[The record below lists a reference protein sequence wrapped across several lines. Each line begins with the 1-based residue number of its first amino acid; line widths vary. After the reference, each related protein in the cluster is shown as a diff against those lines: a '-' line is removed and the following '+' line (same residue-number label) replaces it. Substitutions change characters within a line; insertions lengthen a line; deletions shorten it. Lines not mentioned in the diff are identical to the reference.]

1 MKKACLAVFL
11 CVGLALG
18 LNAMEINLPKNAKIG
33 KTLEGKALQEVLQK
47 VANSKKGL
55 IEKSKGEI
63 QIKGIVDVNS
73 FTFNP
78 DTDILVEVTDSSSSQ
93 ILYYLA
99 AKKNKQT
106 FCTPIRQG
114 EEENKNNSWILP
126 LANSDE
132 WGEIRKAYDG
142 VFQADN
148 TGGPRTATNSA
159 GMWIYATSYKDFANA
174 IIFSRNYS
182 GNGPKRTD
190 YFHAVINADG
200 TLQITS
206 ALTPTSVDRV
216 YTTKPYPL
224 NEWVYIQA
232 FQQANLYT
240 IGWKTATDEE
250 RKSKTFTRNVDL
262 EGKDFDNIFNYVNP
276 NSCVPVKEFF
286 WQPGIYMFELMN
298 NYNAKSKLIR
308 QNRQNVFGLDT
319 ELVDNIN
326 AVIMEQ
332 PSFLAED
339 SFVVYADSD
348 DIVIDIRNAIGL

>member
-1 MKKACLAVFL
+1 MKKVCLAVFL
-11 CVGLALG
+11 CVGVALG
-18 LNAMEINLPKNAKIG
+18 LSAGEINLPKNAKIG
-33 KTLEGKALQEVLQK
+33 KTLEGKTLQEVLQK
-47 VANSKKGL
+47 VSNSKKEVV
-55 IEKSKGEI
+55 EKNISKAI
-63 QIKGIVDVNS
+63 TALPLDL

-78 DTDILVEVTDSSSSQ
+78 DTDILVEVTDSSGSQ

-99 AKKNKQT
+99 AKKDTQA
-106 FCTPIRQG
+106 FCFPKVA
-114 EEENKNNSWILP
+114 ENRGNGWILP
-126 LANSDE
+126 LAGSRE
-132 WGEIRKAYDG
+132 WEDIANAYNG
-142 VFQADN
+142 IFKGDN

-159 GMWIYATSYKDFANA
+159 GMWIYATSYADFANRV
-174 IIFSRNYS
+174 IFSRNYN
-182 GNGPKRTD
+182 GNGSIRTD

-206 ALTPTSVDRV
+206 AITNYSVDRV

-262 EGKDFDNIFNYVNP
+262 EGVNFNNIFKNDNYEISP
-276 NSCVPVKEFF
+276 NSCFPVKEFF
-286 WQPGIYMFELMN
+286 WQPGIFMFELMY
-298 NYNAKSKLIR
+298 NYNAKAKLIQ

-326 AVIMEQ
+326 AVIMGQ

-339 SFVVYADSD
+339 SFVVYADSN
-348 DIVIDIRNAIGL
+348 DIVIDIRSTIGF